1 MKEHGPCFF
10 CNKTV
15 FEGDEGVGWVKRK
28 RDKHKT
34 FFHDDCM
41 RDYVR
46 SAGSGEESKNC
57 TDH

>member
-15 FEGDEGVGWVKRK
+15 FEGNEGVGWIKNK
-28 RDKHKT
+28 DEKQKI

-46 SAGSGEESKNC
+46 SAGNGKESENRA
-57 TDH
+57 DH